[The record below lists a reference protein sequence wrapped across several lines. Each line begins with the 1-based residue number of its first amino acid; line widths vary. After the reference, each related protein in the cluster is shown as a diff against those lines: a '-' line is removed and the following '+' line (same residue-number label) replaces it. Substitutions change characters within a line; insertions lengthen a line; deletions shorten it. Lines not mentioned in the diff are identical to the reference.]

1 MRRARATAL
10 ALALCVG
17 VAGCGDAETGG
28 PPRHRTL
35 TVLAASSLTVPFTD
49 LSAQFEAEHPGVEV
63 KLVLDSSATL
73 AQQAI
78 EGAPGDVLATA
89 DERTMRQAEAGDGID
104 GEPTRFATNV
114 LVLAV
119 PKDNPAHVS
128 ALADLDRD
136 GVDYLT
142 CVPSAP
148 CGAAAVAVLESG
160 GITREPVSQEVDVKS
175 VLGKV
180 EEDEADAGLVYRS
193 DVTAAAGTVIGI
205 EVPGAAEQPNT
216 YWVAVTAAARAGD
229 LARDWVRFLTGDEAQ
244 AVLRAAGFGTVG

>member
-1 MRRARATAL
+1 MSRVHAAAL
-10 ALALCVG
+10 ALLCVA
-17 VAGCGDAETGG
+17 VAGCSDAETGG
-28 PPRHRTL
+28 PPRHQTL
-35 TVLAASSLTVPFTD
+35 IVLAASSLTGPFTD

-78 EGAPGDVLATA
+78 DGAPGDVLATA
-89 DERTMRQAEAGDGID
+89 DERTMRQAQTGDGL
-104 GEPTRFATNV
+104 GGVPARFATNV

-119 PKDNPAHVS
+119 PKDNPAQIS
-128 ALADLDRD
+128 SLGDLDRD

-148 CGAAAVAVLESG
+148 CGAAATAVLESG

-180 EEDEADAGLVYRS
+180 EEDEADAGLVYRT
-193 DVTAAAGTVIGI
+193 DVTAAAGRVLGI
-205 EVPGAAEQPNT
+205 DVPDAAAHPNT
-216 YWVAVTAAARAGD
+216 YWVAVTAAARADG

-244 AVLRAAGFGTVG
+244 AVLQAAGFGTVG